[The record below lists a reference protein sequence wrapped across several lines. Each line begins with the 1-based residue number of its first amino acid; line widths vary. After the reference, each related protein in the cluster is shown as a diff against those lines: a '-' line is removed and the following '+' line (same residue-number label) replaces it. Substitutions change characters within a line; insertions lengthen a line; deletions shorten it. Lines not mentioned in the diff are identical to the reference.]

1 MDIKPKVSIVI
12 PVYNGSNYLR
22 EAIDSALAQTY
33 TNFEIIVV
41 DDGSTDDTWKII
53 QSYDDKIRGIHKA
66 NGGVASALNCG
77 IRNMRGKY
85 FAWLSHDDLWLPDK
99 LEKQIH
105 FFNVNPNYK
114 ICYSDYFVIDSSGKV
129 LKTVET
135 PWYPRQKAIR
145 ELFKSGY
152 IQGCT
157 VLVAKTCFDNV
168 GLFSKQLKYTQDN
181 EMWIRLSRVYE
192 LGRVP
197 EKLIMERRHSLQG
210 SKNISPFFSEKT
222 SMLEGSFLSFGIDEL
237 FPEYQSIQEI
247 PKKKAKA
254 YNWFGNTMSH
264 NRHQFDLAEKYYKKS
279 IEIDPTWQN
288 PARFY
293 LIKNMIYQD
302 LSTILKNKYISI
314 LSKKGEQYITRHYNL
329 YRLCRWLIGT

>member
-1 MDIKPKVSIVI
+1 MDINPEVSIVI
-12 PVYNGSNYLR
+12 PVYNGSNFLR

-33 TNFEIIVV
+33 TNFEILVV

-53 QSYDDKIRGIHKA
+53 QSYGDEIRGIHKA

-105 FFNVNPNYK
+105 FFEVNSNYK
-114 ICYSDYFVIDSSGKV
+114 ICYSDYFVIDFSGKV

-152 IQGCT
+152 INGCT
-157 VLVAKTCFDNV
+157 IIVEKTCFDKV
-168 GLFSKQLKYTQDN
+168 GLFSEQLKYTQDN
-181 EMWIRLSRVYE
+181 EMWIRLSREYE
-192 LGRVP
+192 MGRVP
-197 EKLIMERRHSLQG
+197 EKLMNQRRHSLQG

-222 SMLEGSFLSFGIDEL
+222 SMLDDAFLSFGIDEL
-237 FPEYQSIQEI
+237 FPECQTIREI

-254 YNWFGNTMSH
+254 YNWFGNSMSH
-264 NRHQFDLAEKYYKKS
+264 YRHQFDLAEKYYKKS
-279 IEIDPTWQN
+279 IEIYPSWQN
-288 PARFY
+288 TARIY
-293 LIKNMIYQD
+293 LLKNMFD
-302 LSTILKNKYISI
+302 KNFSTILKNKYFDSI
-314 LSKKGEQYITRHYNL
+314 SKKGEQYITGHYNL
-329 YRLCRWLIGT
+329 YRLCRWLIRN